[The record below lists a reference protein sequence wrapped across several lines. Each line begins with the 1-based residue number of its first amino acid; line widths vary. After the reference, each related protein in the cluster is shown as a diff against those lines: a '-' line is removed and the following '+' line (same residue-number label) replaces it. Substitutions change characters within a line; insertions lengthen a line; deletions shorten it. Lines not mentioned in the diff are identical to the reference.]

1 MAILRSSDIQPSTGT
16 TLTLG
21 ASGDTVTVSSDMI
34 KANTMKDA
42 GGNNLWTS
50 NGSGTLSNVNSGLTG
65 GGMTLISTNTVTG
78 SSAINITTGIDSTY
92 DEYIFVV
99 TDLNPGT
106 GSVNFQV
113 NGSIDGGS
121 NYNRDKTTTYFRAY
135 HMESDAGASLEYD
148 TGRDLANS
156 SQYQQLASD
165 LDNGADGTTG
175 VIFRLFLPASTTFY
189 KHFLSRSSCSHLSAG
204 NPAARDIWIAGYFMT
219 TSAINAISFN
229 MSSGT
234 FDGTV
239 QMYGVG

>member
-21 ASGDTVTVSSDMI
+21 ASGDTVIVSSDMI
-34 KANTMKDA
+34 KANTTKDA
-42 GGNNLWTS
+42 GGNTLWTS

-65 GGMTLISTNTVTG
+65 GGMTLISTNTATG
-78 SSAINITTGIDSTY
+78 TSAINITTGIDSTY

-106 GSVNFQV
+106 ASVQFQFGGST
-113 NGSIDGGS
+113 DGGS
-121 NYNRDKTTTYFRAY
+121 NYTIAKTSTYFRAY
-135 HMESDAGASLEYD
+135 HKENDTGSSLGYD
-148 TGRDLANS
+148 TGRDTANTGGF
-156 SQYQQLASD
+156 QQLASD
-165 LDNGADGTTG
+165 LDSAADGTTG

-189 KHFLSRSSCSHLSAG
+189 KHYLSRSSCSHLSG
-204 NPAARDIWIAGYFMT
+204 SDPAARDIWIAGYFQT
-219 TSAINAISFN
+219 TSAINAISFD
-229 MSSGT
+229 MTSGT